1 MINKSPLVHINTLI
15 SRYRYLFKKAKDR
28 VKLTKQ
34 TLAWES
40 KLNVEEEAGV
50 KSPWSSVDA
59 GGGGSRGVEGWRSE
73 PSAAV
78 EGSVSDAAS
87 FPGSACTGNVS
98 KPKIQN

>member
-1 MINKSPLVHINTLI
+1 MKI
-15 SRYRYLFKKAKDR
+15 AQ
-28 VKLTKQ
+28 Q

-40 KLNVEEEAGV
+40 KLKVEEDAGM

-59 GGGGSRGVEGWRSE
+59 GGGGSRGAEGWRSG

-78 EGSVSDAAS
+78 ECSVPDAAS

-98 KPKIQN
+98 KTKIQN